1 MLKKGLT
8 HKMESLEKEDSLR
21 VMLALSD
28 EDSSDPDPCPD
39 PNDMAALIDGTIE
52 RKKSKKIMAHLN
64 TCHDCYNDWLIV
76 SSALAE
82 PKKSSITND
91 LKSMIIDIKLFL
103 SDVISRVFIPKP
115 VLTYGFAT
123 ALAACLI
130 ITIWTVNQ
138 SDLKGLINNTY
149 STNIVSGIS
158 QEDLEFNNIYKLP
171 WERSQASYGFAPQST
186 DSDTARA
193 FGAGLWSAR
202 QEVVGD
208 KKFPTKPDFVE
219 EKHAWQKSPQEID
232 YWLGRWSYLLRAV
245 CMSDVEISQDFWGK
259 QFNILKKTQKSYS
272 ESHIKN
278 NELMEMVINRLDNI
292 KSILSQSG
300 ADTITRENRRDI
312 AAELDFLINSLSP
325 QYSEK
330 G

>member
-1 MLKKGLT
+1 MLKKELT
-8 HKMESLEKEDSLR
+8 HKIENPEKEDALR

-28 EDSSDPDPCPD
+28 EDSSVSGPCPD
-39 PNDMAALIDGTIE
+39 PNDMAAFVDGTIE

-64 TCHDCYNDWLIV
+64 TCHDCYNDWLMV
-76 SSALAE
+76 SSAMAE
-82 PKKSSITND
+82 PKKSSITD
-91 LKSMIIDIKLFL
+91 DIKSLINDIKLVF
-103 SDVISRVFIPKP
+103 SDVVNWIFIPKP
-115 VLTYGFAT
+115 VLAYGFAT
-123 ALAACLI
+123 AVAACLI

-149 STNIVSGIS
+149 STNIVAGIS
-158 QEDLEFNNIYKLP
+158 QDDLEFNNIYKLP
-171 WERSQASYGFAPQST
+171 WERSKTSYGFAPQPT
-186 DSDTARA
+186 DSDTSRA

-219 EKHAWQKSPQEID
+219 EKQAWQKSPQEID

-259 QFNILKKTQKSYS
+259 QLNILKKTQKNYS
-272 ESHIKN
+272 DSHNKN

-292 KSILSQSG
+292 KSILSQSD
-300 ADTITRENRRDI
+300 ADTLTRENRRDI
-312 AAELDFLINSLSP
+312 AAELDFLINALSP

>member
-8 HKMESLEKEDSLR
+8 HKTESPEKEDSLR
-21 VMLALSD
+21 VMLALSND
-28 EDSSDPDPCPD
+28 DISNPGPCPD

-64 TCHDCYNDWLIV
+64 TCHDCYNDWLMV
-76 SSALAE
+76 SSAMAE
-82 PKKSSITND
+82 PKKSSRTND
-91 LKSMIIDIKLFL
+91 LKSMINDIRLFF
-103 SDVISRVFIPKP
+103 SDVINRAFIPKP

-130 ITIWTVNQ
+130 ITIWTLNQ

-149 STNIVSGIS
+149 STDIVSGIS
-158 QEDLEFNNIYKLP
+158 QDDLEFNNIYKLP
-171 WERSQASYGFAPQST
+171 WERSQASLGFASQST
-186 DSDTARA
+186 DSDTSRA

-219 EKHAWQKSPQEID
+219 EKQAWQKSPQEID

-259 QFNILKKTQKSYS
+259 QLNILKKTQKSYS
-272 ESHIKN
+272 ASHSKN
-278 NELMEMVINRLDNI
+278 NELMEIVINRLDNI
-292 KSILSQSG
+292 KSILSNPD

-312 AAELDFLINSLSP
+312 AAELDFLIDSLSP

>member
-1 MLKKGLT
+1 MLKKELT
-8 HKMESLEKEDSLR
+8 HKIENLEKEDALR

-28 EDSSDPDPCPD
+28 EDSSVSGPCPD
-39 PNDMAALIDGTIE
+39 PNDMAAFVDGTIE

-64 TCHDCYNDWLIV
+64 TCHDCYNDWLMV
-76 SSALAE
+76 SSAMAE
-82 PKKSSITND
+82 PKKSSITD
-91 LKSMIIDIKLFL
+91 DIKSLINDIKLVF
-103 SDVISRVFIPKP
+103 SDVVNWIFIPKP
-115 VLTYGFAT
+115 VLAYGFAT
-123 ALAACLI
+123 AVAACLI

-149 STNIVSGIS
+149 STNIVAGIS
-158 QEDLEFNNIYKLP
+158 QDDLEFNNIYKLP
-171 WERSQASYGFAPQST
+171 WERSKTSYGFAPQPT
-186 DSDTARA
+186 DSDTSRA

-219 EKHAWQKSPQEID
+219 EKQAWQKSPQEID

-259 QFNILKKTQKSYS
+259 QLNILKKTQKNYS
-272 ESHIKN
+272 DSHNKN
-278 NELMEMVINRLDNI
+278 NELMGMVINRLDNI
-292 KSILSQSG
+292 KSILSQSD
-300 ADTITRENRRDI
+300 ADTLTRENRRDI
-312 AAELDFLINSLSP
+312 AAELDFLINALSP

>member
-1 MLKKGLT
+1 MFKKVLT
-8 HKMESLEKEDSLR
+8 NKNENPKKEDCLR
-21 VMLALSD
+21 AMLALSN
-28 EDSSDPDPCPD
+28 EDSSVSGSCPD
-39 PNDMAALIDGTIE
+39 PNDMAAFADGSIE
-52 RKKSKKIMAHLN
+52 RKKSKEIVAHLN
-64 TCHDCYNDWLIV
+64 TCHDCYNDWLMV
-76 SSALAE
+76 SAAMAE

-91 LKSMIIDIKLFL
+91 LKNIINDIKLVF
-103 SDVISRVFIPKP
+103 SDVINWVFIPKP
-115 VLTYGFAT
+115 VLAYGFAT

-130 ITIWTVNQ
+130 ITIWAVNQ

-149 STNIVSGIS
+149 STKIVAGIS
-158 QEDLEFNNIYKLP
+158 QDDLEFNNIYKLP
-171 WERSQASYGFAPQST
+171 WERSKTSYGFAPQPT
-186 DSDTARA
+186 DSDTSRA

-219 EKHAWQKSPQEID
+219 EKQAWQKSPQEID

-259 QFNILKKTQKSYS
+259 QLNILKKTQKSYS
-272 ESHIKN
+272 DSHNKN

-292 KSILSQSG
+292 KSILSQSDAG
-300 ADTITRENRRDI
+300 TLTRENRRNI
-312 AAELDFLINSLSP
+312 ASELDFLINALSP

>member
-8 HKMESLEKEDSLR
+8 HKMESPEKEDSLR

-28 EDSSDPDPCPD
+28 EDSSGSGPCPD

-52 RKKSKKIMAHLN
+52 REKSKKIMAHLN
-64 TCHDCYNDWLIV
+64 TCHDCYNDWLMV
-76 SSALAE
+76 SSAMAE

-91 LKSMIIDIKLFL
+91 LKNMINDIKLFF
-103 SDVISRVFIPKP
+103 SDVINWIFIPKP
-115 VLTYGFAT
+115 VLAYGFAT
-123 ALAACLI
+123 AVAACLI

-149 STNIVSGIS
+149 STNIVAGIS
-158 QEDLEFNNIYKLP
+158 QDDLEFNNIYKLP
-171 WERSQASYGFAPQST
+171 WERSKTSYGFAPQPT
-186 DSDTARA
+186 DSDTSRA

-219 EKHAWQKSPQEID
+219 EKQAWQKSPQEID

-245 CMSDVEISQDFWGK
+245 CMSDLEISQDFWGK
-259 QFNILKKTQKSYS
+259 QLKILKKTQKSYS
-272 ESHIKN
+272 DSHNKN

-292 KSILSQSG
+292 KSILSQSD
-300 ADTITRENRRDI
+300 ADTLTRENRRDI

-325 QYSEK
+325 QYSEN

>member
-1 MLKKGLT
+1 MSKNVLTNKK
-8 HKMESLEKEDSLR
+8 ENPEKEDRLR
-21 VMLALSD
+21 VMLALSN
-28 EDSSDPDPCPD
+28 EDSSVIGPCPD
-39 PNDMAALIDGTIE
+39 PNDMAAFVDGTIE
-52 RKKSKKIMAHLN
+52 RKKSKEIVAHLN
-64 TCHDCYNDWLIV
+64 ACHDCYNDWQMV
-76 SSALAE
+76 SAAMAE

-91 LKSMIIDIKLFL
+91 LKSIINDIKLVF
-103 SDVISRVFIPKP
+103 SDVINWVFIPKP
-115 VLTYGFAT
+115 VLAYGFAT

-149 STNIVSGIS
+149 STKIAAGIS
-158 QEDLEFNNIYKLP
+158 QDDLEFNNIYKLP
-171 WERSQASYGFAPQST
+171 WERSKTSYGFAPQPT
-186 DSDTARA
+186 DSDTSRA

-219 EKHAWQKSPQEID
+219 EKQAWQKSPQEID

-245 CMSDVEISQDFWGK
+245 CMSDVEISQDFLGK
-259 QFNILKKTQKSYS
+259 QLNILKKIKKSYS
-272 ESHIKN
+272 DSHNKN

-292 KSILSQSG
+292 KSILSQSD
-300 ADTITRENRRDI
+300 ADTLTRENRRDI